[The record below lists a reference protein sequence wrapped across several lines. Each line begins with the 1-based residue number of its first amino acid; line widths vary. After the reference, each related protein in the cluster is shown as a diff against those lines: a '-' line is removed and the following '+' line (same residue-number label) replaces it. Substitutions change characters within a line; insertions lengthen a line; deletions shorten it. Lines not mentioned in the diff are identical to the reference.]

1 VQRWN
6 IKEKA
11 LAVKTKG
18 QSVPKQQQRQPKP
31 AAGPSA
37 PAAAK
42 PVAAAPAPAAPAGA
56 QGPVAGKQMI
66 TIKEALERAQR
77 MLSNG
82 RVKQAHALLSN
93 IVRMRPRHADARNLL
108 SVVLHRM
115 GQRDE
120 ALKSVRE
127 AIRLNPNNANYYCN
141 LGEMERQAR
150 NLAAAT
156 EALNKAIAMAPDNV
170 QAHNNMGIVHYD
182 RRQFAKAVECYR
194 KVVSLRPNHAEAYNN
209 LGNALRAMGKANEAI
224 VEYENAIERRENYA
238 EAYNNMG
245 VMLREM
251 QKFDEAEMAFRRAV
265 GCRPNYIEAT
275 NNLASLLLFHKRY
288 DDALRLLGDLLKAHP
303 KEPQTLVNVARAQ
316 LLRGSNLQAE
326 RAVKALLAENPDNV
340 QALNLYGQIC
350 HEMDRF
356 DEALKSFE
364 HALSIRPNDL
374 EALNFYGI
382 ILKSVGRLDD
392 ARNAFIK
399 ALEIQPRALGAYSNI
414 VDLEKFTPDNP
425 LFVAMSQMV
434 ARAKNPEHERFM
446 AMHFAL
452 GKAYDDMQE
461 FDKALHHFGI
471 GTRLKRA
478 QLTYN
483 EADVFSFFDEI
494 RETFNEEYFKNRPFE
509 GVQTTLPIFII
520 GMPRSGSTMTEQI
533 IQSHP
538 DVYGAGEIKTLS
550 ACIGAVRM
558 KYPNLP
564 KFPAMARIMRPTQF
578 AAIGER
584 YLKAVSS
591 YSPDA
596 KRVTDKLLTNYY
608 FAGLLNTLFPQ
619 AKIIHTMRSPVD
631 TCLSS
636 YTKLFKDDMPHS
648 YDFRDLG
655 RYYGK
660 YYELM
665 AHWRKVLPPGAM
677 LDVQYEDVVADTET
691 KAKEIIAFLGLE
703 WDERCL
709 KFHESDRPVKTASVS
724 QVRRPLY
731 TSSVE
736 RWRRYGPGLDP
747 LVDALEESGVKIR
760 AS

>member
-1 VQRWN
+1 M
-6 IKEKA
+6 I
-11 LAVKTKG
+11 
-18 QSVPKQQQRQPKP
+18 SV
-31 AAGPSA
+31 AD
-37 PAAAK
+37 
-42 PVAAAPAPAAPAGA
+42 A
-56 QGPVAGKQMI
+56 Q
-66 TIKEALERAQR
+66 ERAQ
-77 MLSNG
+77 LLLNNG
-82 RVKQAHALLSN
+82 RVQQAAALLRE
-93 IVRMRPRHADARNLL
+93 VVKARPQLPDVRNLL
-108 SVVLHRM
+108 SVALHRL
-115 GQRDE
+115 GLRDE
-120 ALKSVRE
+120 ALNAVRE
-127 AIRLNPNNANYYCN
+127 AIRLNPDNSNYYCN
-141 LGEMERQAR
+141 LGEMERQAGH
-150 NLAAAT
+150 LDAAAN
-156 EALNKAIAMAPDNV
+156 ALNRAIAIDPDCV
-170 QAHNNMGIVHYD
+170 QAHNNMGIVQYD
-182 RRQFAKAVECYR
+182 RREFSGAADSYR
-194 KVVSLRPNHAEAYNN
+194 KAIALKPDHAEAYNN
-209 LGNALRAMGKANEAI
+209 LGNALRALGQPNEAI
-224 VEYENAIERRENYA
+224 VEYENAIEHRENYA

-265 GCRPNYIEAT
+265 GFRPNYIDAT
-275 NNLASLLLFHKRY
+275 NNLANLLIFHKRY
-288 DDALRLLGDLLKAHP
+288 DDALRLLGDLLRVHP
-303 KEPQTLVNVARAQ
+303 KDPQTLVNVARTQ
-316 LLRGSNLQAE
+316 LMRGSNQQAE
-326 RAVKALLAENPDNV
+326 GAVTALLKEDPDNID
-340 QALNLYGQIC
+340 ALNLYGQIC
-350 HEMDRF
+350 HETDRF

-364 HALSIRPNDL
+364 HVLSLRPDDL

-584 YLKAVSS
+584 YLKAVGS